1 MMSKNNPK
9 NRLFHTFPAFALAIL
24 FLFSMF
30 PEPLLAQSEPTPDLP
45 AELPTESPTVFST
58 QSPTETPE
66 NIPTETPAENLA
78 QTPTE
83 ASTEIPA
90 TISTETV
97 AIISTETV
105 EISPTETATLTPTP
119 ANSEILDLF
128 IDAGVPGAQGR
139 SKNAAHVKRSRLV
152 KLNPGIINGK
162 KGTARNLKSNP
173 QIGLNLFADVAYIGE
188 VNRLEENSPDSISW
202 IGKLKHLDLGYF
214 YLVVSDGAFIAHIAS
229 PEGIYEVAQAG
240 NDLYQITE
248 IDQSQLEEADA
259 VFDEKLD
266 DEPSVGDE
274 PATDGVSAT
283 ADSSDR
289 IDVMVLYTT
298 AARIAEGSTAAMNA
312 RVDLAITETNDS
324 YGNSGI
330 TPRLNLVYKGEISY
344 TESGDMST
352 DLARLRNKSDGSIDQ
367 IHALRDT
374 YKADQVTLVVESG
387 DYCGIGYL
395 MSMVSSAF
403 ESNAFTVVKRGGC
416 MTGYYSYGHELGHN
430 QGAHHDAYMNPTSL
444 AYPYARG
451 YVNLSGRW
459 RTVMAYNNAC
469 SDYGFN
475 CTRLKYWSNP
485 NVLHSGVPM
494 GIAASA
500 DNAHVLNNTAA
511 TVANFRVSISSPTA
525 TPVISLTPTPSR
537 TPTAVPIPV
546 PNDDFGSAV
555 QMQGSVFGNSQAVD
569 GATTATDDP
578 AFACVSGQK
587 YNTVWYRYTPS
598 ESGTLIIDTF
608 GSSYDT
614 VLAAWTG
621 SRGAL
626 VNRACNDDSSGF
638 LSRIQFPVSAG
649 TDYLIEVASFS
660 AVSSATLKINLSLAL
675 PLLTNSPG
683 EGQIINIS
691 TPAYQWTRINGAT
704 KYQVQVFKG
713 TTRVISKT
721 VKASACDAISCAT
734 IPTTTLGNGTYT
746 WNVRAY
752 IGGVWTDYSS
762 PKAFIISKSFN
773 ANFNGSL
780 SGFAK
785 MSGAT
790 WSVTSTALYTRG
802 LAGKYSSAFRNKNI
816 YDKLIFAA
824 SVKREGNIDDLNCLV
839 VRAGS
844 NVRLDNS
851 MWYPGYAFCYNNA
864 GNFIIRRN
872 ESDGSITVLQ
882 PLTESSTIVAMGW
895 NTLKVAAAG
904 NTFEFYIN
912 GNLMTTISD
921 AVYTRGF
928 VGFQTNQESIAG
940 RFLVDWA
947 TLTLP

>member
-1 MMSKNNPK
+1 MK
-9 NRLFHTFPAFALAIL
+9 NRQPLSQFLIIL
-24 FLFSMF
+24 FFILLTVGTFSLSYIVRSPVF
-30 PEPLLAQSEPTPDLP
+30 IAQIKSLLLGKNKSS
-45 AELPTESPTVFST
+45 AEEQPSPTT
-58 QSPTETPE
+58 
-66 NIPTETPAENLA
+66 
-78 QTPTE
+78 
-83 ASTEIPA
+83 
-90 TISTETV
+90 
-97 AIISTETV
+97 
-105 EISPTETATLTPTP
+105 TLTPTDSVIP
-119 ANSEILDLF
+119 NLF
-128 IDAGVPGAQGR
+128 VDAGVSAALPGLKKA
-139 SKNAAHVKRSRLV
+139 SHNKRSRLV
-152 KLNPGIINGK
+152 KLNPEIINGK
-162 KGTARNLKSNP
+162 RGTAQNLMS
-173 QIGLNLFADVAYIGE
+173 QAQVGLNLFPDVTYIGE
-188 VNRLEENSPDSISW
+188 IDRREENSPNSYSW
-202 IGKLKHLDLGYF
+202 IGRLKHKDSGYF
-214 YLVVSDGAFIAHIAS
+214 YLVVSDDVFIAHIAS
-229 PEGIYEVAQAG
+229 PDGIYEVSLAG
-240 NDLYQITE
+240 DDLYQVTE
-248 IDQSQLEEADA
+248 IDQAQFEEALPIVQDN
-259 VFDEKLD
+259 LD
-266 DEPSVGDE
+266 KRDSTPDVTVG
-274 PATDGVSAT
+274 
-283 ADSSDR
+283 ADLSDR
-289 IDVMVLYTT
+289 IDVIVLYTT

-395 MSMVSSAF
+395 MSTVSSAF

-525 TPVISLTPTPSR
+525 TPVISLTPTPTR
-537 TPTAVPIPV
+537 TPTAVPIAV
-546 PNDDFGSAV
+546 PNDDFGFAV
-555 QMQGSVFGNSQAVD
+555 LMQGYVYGNSQAVD

-721 VKASACDAISCAT
+721 VKASACDAITCAT

-882 PLTESSTIVAMGW
+882 PWTESSTIVAMGW